1 MAHKYQVFLENTIH
15 DHNHLQTVYERL
27 DYILLFKEAIS
38 NTTKIYDGFVI
49 GQNGTNWNVRY
60 NGQVHSIKQYGDN
73 PVKAGK
79 IVKVFIP
86 QGNANLTFF
95 M

>member
-1 MAHKYQVFLENTIH
+1 MDEMNQEAVQAMLEGFN
-15 DHNHLQTVYERL
+15 
-27 DYILLFKEAIS
+27 LLLKEAIN

-73 PVKAGK
+73 QVKVGK

-95 M
+95 I

>member
-1 MAHKYQVFLENTIH
+1 MDEMNQEAVQAMLEGFN
-15 DHNHLQTVYERL
+15 
-27 DYILLFKEAIS
+27 LLLKEAIN

-60 NGQVHSIKQYGDN
+60 NGQIHSIKQYGDN
-73 PVKAGK
+73 QVKVGK

-95 M
+95 I

>member
-1 MAHKYQVFLENTIH
+1 MDEMNQEAVQAMLEGFNS
-15 DHNHLQTVYERL
+15 
-27 DYILLFKEAIS
+27 LLKEAIS

>member
-1 MAHKYQVFLENTIH
+1 MDEMNQEAVQAMLEGFN
-15 DHNHLQTVYERL
+15 
-27 DYILLFKEAIS
+27 LLLKEAIN
-38 NTTKIYDGFVI
+38 NTTKIYDGFVV

-73 PVKAGK
+73 QVKVGK

-95 M
+95 I

>member
-1 MAHKYQVFLENTIH
+1 MDEMNQEAVQAMLEGFN
-15 DHNHLQTVYERL
+15 
-27 DYILLFKEAIS
+27 LLLKEAIS
-38 NTTKIYDGFVI
+38 NTTKIYDGFVV

-73 PVKAGK
+73 QVKAGK

-95 M
+95 I

>member
-1 MAHKYQVFLENTIH
+1 MDKMNQEAVQAMLEGFN
-15 DHNHLQTVYERL
+15 
-27 DYILLFKEAIS
+27 LLLKEAIN

-49 GQNGTNWNVRY
+49 NQDGANWNVRY

-73 PVKAGK
+73 QVKVGK

-95 M
+95 I

>member
-1 MAHKYQVFLENTIH
+1 MDEMNQEAVQAMLEGFN
-15 DHNHLQTVYERL
+15 
-27 DYILLFKEAIS
+27 LLLKEAIN
-38 NTTKIYDGFVI
+38 NTTKIYDGFVV

-73 PVKAGK
+73 QVKTGK
-79 IVKVFIP
+79 IVKVFVP

-95 M
+95 I

>member
-1 MAHKYQVFLENTIH
+1 MDEMNQEAVQAMLGGFN
-15 DHNHLQTVYERL
+15 
-27 DYILLFKEAIS
+27 LLLKEAIS

>member
-1 MAHKYQVFLENTIH
+1 MDEMNQKAVQAMLEGFN
-15 DHNHLQTVYERL
+15 
-27 DYILLFKEAIS
+27 LLLKEAIN

-73 PVKAGK
+73 QVKVGK

-95 M
+95 I

>member
-1 MAHKYQVFLENTIH
+1 MDEMNQEAVQAMLEGFN
-15 DHNHLQTVYERL
+15 
-27 DYILLFKEAIS
+27 LLLKEAIN
-38 NTTKIYDGFVI
+38 NTTKIYDGFVV

-73 PVKAGK
+73 QVKVGK
-79 IVKVFIP
+79 IVKVFVP

-95 M
+95 I

>member
-1 MAHKYQVFLENTIH
+1 MDEMNQEAVQVMLEGFN
-15 DHNHLQTVYERL
+15 
-27 DYILLFKEAIS
+27 LLLKEAIN

-73 PVKAGK
+73 QVKVGK

-95 M
+95 I

>member
-1 MAHKYQVFLENTIH
+1 MDEMNQEAVQAMLEGFN
-15 DHNHLQTVYERL
+15 
-27 DYILLFKEAIS
+27 LLLKEAIN
-38 NTTKIYDGFVI
+38 NTTKIYDGFVV

-73 PVKAGK
+73 QVKTGK

>member
-1 MAHKYQVFLENTIH
+1 MDEMNQEAVQAMLEGFN
-15 DHNHLQTVYERL
+15 
-27 DYILLFKEAIS
+27 LLLKEAIN
-38 NTTKIYDGFVI
+38 NTTKIYDGFVVD
-49 GQNGTNWNVRY
+49 QNGTNWNVRY

-73 PVKAGK
+73 QVKVGK

-95 M
+95 I

>member
-1 MAHKYQVFLENTIH
+1 MDEMNQEAVQAMLEGFN
-15 DHNHLQTVYERL
+15 
-27 DYILLFKEAIS
+27 LLLKESIN

-73 PVKAGK
+73 QVKVGK

-95 M
+95 I